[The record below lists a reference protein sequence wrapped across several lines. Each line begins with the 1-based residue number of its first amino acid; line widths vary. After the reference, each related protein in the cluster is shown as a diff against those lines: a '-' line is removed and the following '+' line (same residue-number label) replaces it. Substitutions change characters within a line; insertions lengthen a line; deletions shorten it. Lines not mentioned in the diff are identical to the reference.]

1 VRAGLRWRKLG
12 SVISTR
18 STRTREGRRQIIV
31 QTRGLA
37 SHLKIIGAVELFRD
51 LPHEALV
58 HAHAC
63 ARIERLPKHA
73 RIFEQGAR
81 AERAY
86 AVAKGSVRI
95 IQTGSDGGQAII
107 RFIGS
112 GEMFGT
118 VPLFTDH
125 LLPADAITAE
135 ASVVLSWSEADIV
148 VLIGIY
154 PQVSLNV
161 IRVIGTRLIELQD
174 RVRELATQRA
184 DQRLARAL
192 LRLIRNDGGDEVAFP
207 LRRKDLAEFSGTTLH
222 TASRML
228 SAWARAG
235 LLTSI
240 GRRIL
245 IHDRT
250 ALDSLAEGRPLL

>member
-1 VRAGLRWRKLG
+1 MQPQSHPDQPGFA
-12 SVISTR
+12 R
-18 STRTREGRRQIIV
+18 SADDQAAIARLNCQVLHVDLVEQVARR
-31 QTRGLA
+31 
-37 SHLKIIGAVELFRD
+37 
-51 LPHEALV
+51 
-58 HAHAC
+58 
-63 ARIERLPKHA
+63 
-73 RIFEQGAR
+73 AR
-81 AERAY
+81 ARSA
-86 AVAKGSVRI
+86 G
-95 IQTGSDGGQAII
+95 
-107 RFIGS
+107 
-112 GEMFGT
+112 
-118 VPLFTDH
+118 
-125 LLPADAITAE
+125 TAE

>member
-1 VRAGLRWRKLG
+1 MPPATTPSESRRWREKP
-12 SVISTR
+12 SPSQR
-18 STRTREGRRQIIV
+18 A
-31 QTRGLA
+31 A
-37 SHLKIIGAVELFRD
+37 SS
-51 LPHEALV
+51 
-58 HAHAC
+58 
-63 ARIERLPKHA
+63 
-73 RIFEQGAR
+73 
-81 AERAY
+81 

-207 LRRKDLAEFSGTTLH
+207 LR
-222 TASRML
+222 
-228 SAWARAG
+228 
-235 LLTSI
+235 
-240 GRRIL
+240 
-245 IHDRT
+245 
-250 ALDSLAEGRPLL
+250 